1 MGNSLD
7 YIKYRVLEQKDTNLD
22 IAFDNVFEISPKKF
36 LKLDE
41 NNQVSIVLK
50 VLDNTSVTPKG
61 DITVKVTY
69 NPNADFSYFT
79 TSSSRHDG
87 TLLFVY
93 ENIENCIVKILT
105 LQTYDEKIGLPE
117 DVTNYNYFYTIG
129 DIVVVNEFDD
139 RFAPAEKPWMR
150 QRTTAMVPIVFR
162 YEEKRGLGEKK

>member
-7 YIKYRVLEQKDTNLD
+7 YIKYRVLEQKNTNLD

-36 LKLDE
+36 LKLDD

-50 VLDNTSVTPKG
+50 VLENTSANPKG

-79 TSSSRHDG
+79 TSSSIHDG

-93 ENIENCIVKILT
+93 GNIENCLEKILT
-105 LQTYDEKIGLPE
+105 LQTYDERIGLPE

-129 DIVVVNEFDD
+129 DIVVVDEFDD
-139 RFAPAEKPWMR
+139 RFAPAEKRWMR
-150 QRTTAMVPIVFR
+150 QRTTVMVPIVFH
-162 YEEKRGLGEKK
+162 YEEKRGLGDE